1 MRRAVLI
8 HITMGCLLGCLVS
21 LGQWGCAPAST
32 SRESWVQQ
40 HLLDDNWYLL
50 ERDRSLVEEKFRKM
64 AANLYNF
71 FRGTVRLYLF
81 DSMRANE
88 LASPTAYG
96 TGATMYVASV
106 VDPHPE
112 NIGSYYMGYKTLN
125 VDFNDFDGSTYAPY
139 FLDVRRLTV
148 GFLAA
153 ALLAKM
159 DQKEPQVYEQLHA
172 RIAEGYVRHIQ
183 ELKEGKPALQIRYRK
198 GFGTIVDDLLKRAG
212 EQGPVGDKLQE
223 YTRLKDGKRV
233 MHLGT
238 IETTDIDGVVRKDME
253 ALSEHEAKFVKK
265 LMQSYLPTRLD
276 AAVVDSKHFAIKGM
290 AKRLGAG
297 VSSYPRLRYYVLV
310 EGPTHDLRDDML
322 LEFKEIADA
331 SLLPGYQ
338 QLAKQSFTSNGER
351 VVMMQR
357 RLQEANNNDI
367 HLGWANVAPM
377 SFRVRHLTSYQKNF
391 GTDRFTEKYN
401 EKKWSSQ
408 DLLDFA
414 FLSGRLLAR
423 AHAKA
428 PMFNERPGQQV
439 ITDALS
445 QSPQGFV
452 SETAAFARRYVEQL
466 QQDYQAFQDLRKK
479 RGPLLGYRPPLPV
492 YR

>member
-1 MRRAVLI
+1 MRHTVLI
-8 HITMGCLLGCLVS
+8 HITMGCLLGCMVS
-21 LGQWGCAPAST
+21 LGQWGCTPAST

-40 HLLDDNWYLL
+40 HLIDDNWYLL
-50 ERDRSLVEEKFRKM
+50 ERDRSLVAEKFRKM
-64 AANLYNF
+64 GANLYNY

-81 DSMRANE
+81 DSMRAHE

-112 NIGSYYMGYKTLN
+112 NIGSYFMGFKTLN

-139 FLDVRRLTV
+139 YLDVRRLTV

-153 ALLAKM
+153 ALLVKM
-159 DQKEPQVYEQLHA
+159 AQKEPQAYEQLYT
-172 RIAEGYVRHIQ
+172 RIAEGYVQHFQ

-212 EQGPVGDKLQE
+212 EQGAVGDKLQE

-233 MHLGT
+233 MYLGT
-238 IETTDIDGVVRKDME
+238 IESSDIDGVIRKDME
-253 ALSEHEAKFVKK
+253 ALSERDTEFVKK
-265 LMQSYLPTRLD
+265 LMQSYLQTRLD
-276 AAVVDSKHFAIKGM
+276 ASTLDHQHFTIKGM

-310 EGPTHDLRDDML
+310 EGPTNDLRDDML

-338 QLAKQSFTSNGER
+338 QLAKQNFTSNGER
-351 VVMMQR
+351 VVLMQR

-367 HLGWANVAPM
+367 HLGWANIAPM

-391 GTDRFTEKYN
+391 ATDRFTEKYN
-401 EKKWSSQ
+401 EKKWSSK
-408 DLLDFA
+408 DLLEFA
-414 FLSGRLLAR
+414 LLSGRLLAR

-428 PMFNERPGQQV
+428 PMLDERPGQEA
-439 ITDALS
+439 ISAALNKD
-445 QSPQGFV
+445 PQGFV
-452 SETAAFARRYVEQL
+452 TETATFARRYIEQL
-466 QQDYQAFQDLRKK
+466 QQDYEAFQTLIKE